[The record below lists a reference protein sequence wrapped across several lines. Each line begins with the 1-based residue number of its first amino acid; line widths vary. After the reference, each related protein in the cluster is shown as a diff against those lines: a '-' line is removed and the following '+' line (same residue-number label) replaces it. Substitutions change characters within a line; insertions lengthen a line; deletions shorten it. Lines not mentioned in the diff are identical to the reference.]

1 MNTSRYPLTLVLFRS
16 GRGSDID
23 AIPAEAGVYAVYDND
38 ETLQY
43 IGLSRKIKASV
54 KLHMFELPELC
65 FSVRC
70 EAVKAATTLE
80 LQKEWKKWI
89 LEYLAENKGKLPP
102 GNVQGN
108 VLWSDRKQRTTK
120 KNLTLTD
127 GFRSA
132 VNDSD
137 ILEACREVV
146 RLHKTVVFMK
156 GSR

>member
-1 MNTSRYPLTLVLFRS
+1 MYHNGDFL
-16 GRGSDID
+16 GGHDILD
-23 AIPAEAGVYAVYDND
+23 
-38 ETLQY
+38 
-43 IGLSRKIKASV
+43 
-54 KLHMFELPELC
+54 
-65 FSVRC
+65 
-70 EAVKAATTLE
+70 
-80 LQKEWKKWI
+80 EWKKWI

-120 KNLTLTD
+120 KSLTLTD

>member
-1 MNTSRYPLTLVLFRS
+1 M
-16 GRGSDID
+16 
-23 AIPAEAGVYAVYDND
+23 YAVYDND

-54 KLHMFELPELC
+54 KLHMFELPELR

-120 KNLTLTD
+120 KSLRRRRVAT
-127 GFRSA
+127 
-132 VNDSD
+132 
-137 ILEACREVV
+137 ILQ
-146 RLHKTVVFMK
+146 VF
-156 GSR
+156 

>member
-1 MNTSRYPLTLVLFRS
+1 MNTSRSPLTLVLSRS
-16 GRGSDID
+16 GRGSDFD

-80 LQKEWKKWI
+80 LQEEWKKWI

-102 GNVQGN
+102 VTSKATCSGLTGSSVQQ
-108 VLWSDRKQRTTK
+108 RK
-120 KNLTLTD
+120 
-127 GFRSA
+127 
-132 VNDSD
+132 
-137 ILEACREVV
+137 I
-146 RLHKTVVFMK
+146 
-156 GSR
+156 